1 MPSLDAPTYY
11 EHSKG
16 VEGQPYDDFFKWV
29 DADWWADDTGNVEC
43 PLGYVVLLEV
53 DQSLIEEY
61 MTSTGDTSFYPEQ
74 GWYVTRLM
82 DNGLIWAHTYGTGT
96 LAEEGARADFAEAH
110 RAYCEWDEGQGGY

>member
-1 MPSLDAPTYY
+1 MSPSLDAPTYY

-16 VEGQPYDDFFKWV
+16 VEGQPYDFFFKWV
-29 DADWWADDTGNVEC
+29 DADWWTDDTGNVEC

-53 DQSLIEEY
+53 DQALITEY
-61 MTSTGDTSFYPEQ
+61 MEANHDDFYPEP

-96 LAEEGARADFAEAH
+96 LAEEGARADFLEAH
-110 RAYCEWDEGQGGY
+110 EAYCKWNEEGY